1 MLHVSR
7 SLLLLPFLSCLTLDR
22 LNRIRDFI
30 SSLPAVAT
38 SNINSANH
46 SLSVHQDLPI
56 FLCLSLFFSPV
67 LFFPFFCGSAQ
78 PGWTIIWSAKKLKS
92 YFHDKSLQH
101 MVGNS
106 QPSIW
111 SLRDFRLSLF
121 FPLAFSL
128 SLSLSSFLPVL
139 KRKDFSTSDITF
151 CLLWRVKPIVMFMN
165 NKINSTSS
173 LLPLLFI
180 DLMFYFH
187 FSQTQNMNTE
197 SAFRCF

>member
-1 MLHVSR
+1 MLIILSPFTRICSFFFVSLF
-7 SLLLLPFLSCLTLDR
+7 SLLFY
-22 LNRIRDFI
+22 F
-30 SSLPAVAT
+30 
-38 SNINSANH
+38 
-46 SLSVHQDLPI
+46 
-56 FLCLSLFFSPV
+56 
-67 LFFPFFCGSAQ
+67 FFCGSAQ
-78 PGWTIIWSAKKLKS
+78 PGWTIIWSAKKIKS

-128 SLSLSSFLPVL
+128 YLPSSLC
-139 KRKDFSTSDITF
+139 KDLFTSNITF

-173 LLPLLFI
+173 LLLLVF
-180 DLMFYFH
+180 FF
-187 FSQTQNMNTE
+187 
-197 SAFRCF
+197 CFMAKKTSKLIIIIILIQLTNYIFF

>member
-1 MLHVSR
+1 MYIYLSNNETPHVSR
-7 SLLLLPFLSCLTLDR
+7 SLLLLPFLSRLTLDR

-30 SSLPAVAT
+30 SSLPAVLAT
-38 SNINSANH
+38 SNINNANH

-56 FLCLSLFFSPV
+56 FLCLSLSL
-67 LFFPFFCGSAQ
+67 LFFFFFFCGSAQ

-121 FPLAFSL
+121 FALAFSL
-128 SLSLSSFLPVL
+128 YLPSFLC
-139 KRKDFSTSDITF
+139 KNI
-151 CLLWRVKPIVMFMN
+151 
-165 NKINSTSS
+165 KIF
-173 LLPLLFI
+173 PLLI
-180 DLMFYFH
+180 LH
-187 FSQTQNMNTE
+187 FACYE
-197 SAFRCF
+197 G

>member
-1 MLHVSR
+1 MR
-7 SLLLLPFLSCLTLDR
+7 NRMWANSLCFYFFLPFLSCLTLDR
-22 LNRIRDFI
+22 LNRIRYFI

-38 SNINSANH
+38 SNINNANH
-46 SLSVHQDLPI
+46 SLSVHQDLLI
-56 FLCLSLFFSPV
+56 FLCLPLFSPV
-67 LFFPFFCGSAQ
+67 LFFFCGSAQ
-78 PGWTIIWSAKKLKS
+78 PGWTIIWSAKKIKS

-128 SLSLSSFLPVL
+128 YLPSSLY
-139 KRKDFSTSDITF
+139 KDLFTSDITF

-173 LLPLLFI
+173 LLLLF
-180 DLMFYFH
+180 LF
-187 FSQTQNMNTE
+187 
-197 SAFRCF
+197 